1 MPAHREQQSIKETRP
16 ITAVP
21 PVSGDAS
28 AQRQGFFIPDL
39 CNAQA
44 VLLLV
49 LVVELVV
56 LVLSIGA
63 SGLRYF
69 NWERFAALSLFV
81 QWTAL
86 LSAAVLCR
94 LRIWLVRWPRARAA
108 AAGYA
113 AVLVITVL
121 VNCVAQ
127 WLNGPLIGAREW
139 RFDYWQL
146 LDSTA
151 ISALLGGIAL
161 RYLYVAQQLRERQ
174 RAELEARVE
183 ALQARIRPHFLFN
196 TMNSIAS
203 LIGSDP
209 AAAEAAVEDLATL
222 FRATLSQRS
231 AQVTVSDEVELC
243 RRYLRIE
250 QLRLGDRLRIEW
262 QLEAVPAMLPIPSL
276 SLQPLL
282 ENAIYHGI
290 QARPQGG
297 TIRIEGEYA
306 ERRVRIAVSNPLP
319 DGAAAP
325 HGGNRMALDNI
336 EHRLQALYGDDA
348 GVERTVQAGE
358 FVARLHYRLPNSP
371 TQDPV
376 SADRPAPDP
385 DDR

>member
-1 MPAHREQQSIKETRP
+1 MSARWEQKIHKDTRRNISRESN
-16 ITAVP
+16 TA
-21 PVSGDAS
+21 
-28 AQRQGFFIPDL
+28 RTGFFIPDL
-39 CNAQA
+39 CSAQA

-49 LVVELVV
+49 LVVEL
-56 LVLSIGA
+56 LALALSIGA
-63 SGLRYF
+63 GGLQHF
-69 NWERFAALSLFV
+69 SWGRFAMLSLFV

-94 LRIWLVRWPRARAA
+94 LRTALVHVPRATAA
-108 AAGYA
+108 GIGYA
-113 AVLVITVL
+113 AVLAITAL
-121 VNCVAQ
+121 VDCGAQ
-127 WLNGPLIGAREW
+127 WLTGSLLGGGEW
-139 RFDYWQL
+139 QFDYWQL

-151 ISALLGGIAL
+151 MSAVLAGIAL

-231 AQVTVSDEVELC
+231 AEVTIADEVELC
-243 RRYLRIE
+243 RRYLSIE
-250 QLRLGDRLRIEW
+250 QLRLGARLRVEW
-262 QLEAVPAMLPIPSL
+262 HMEAVPAGLPIPSL

-290 QARPQGG
+290 QARPEGG
-297 TIRIEGEYA
+297 CIRIAGTYD
-306 ERRVRIAVSNPLP
+306 ERRVRIMISNPLP
-319 DGAAAP
+319 DNGAAP

-336 EHRLQALYGDDA
+336 AHRLQALYGDDA
-348 GVERTVQAGE
+348 GIAHDLREEGGAGE
-358 FVARLHYRLPNSP
+358 YVASLHYRVPNRIAED
-371 TQDPV
+371 QADPGN
-376 SADRPAPDP
+376 R
-385 DDR
+385 

>member
-1 MPAHREQQSIKETRP
+1 MPAHREQEFQSPDAREGSSPAARRES
-16 ITAVP
+16 TAAR
-21 PVSGDAS
+21 S
-28 AQRQGFFIPDL
+28 GFFIPDL

-49 LVVELVV
+49 LVVELLA
-56 LVLSIGA
+56 LVLSIG
-63 SGLRYF
+63 SGGLRYF
-69 NWERFAALSLFV
+69 DWGRFAALSLFV

-94 LRIWLVRWPRARAA
+94 LRTGLAHWPRATAA
-108 AAGYA
+108 GVGYA
-113 AVLVITVL
+113 AVLAITVL
-121 VNCVAQ
+121 VDCCAQ
-127 WLNGPLIGAREW
+127 WLTGPLLDVADW

-146 LDSTA
+146 LDNTA
-151 ISALLGGIAL
+151 ISAVLSGIAL

-231 AQVTVSDEVELC
+231 AEVTIADEVELC

-250 QLRLGDRLRIEW
+250 QLRLGNRLRVEW
-262 QLEAVPAMLPIPSL
+262 ALDAVPGGLPIPSL
-276 SLQPLL
+276 SLQPLV

-297 TIRIEGEYA
+297 CIRIEGEYS
-306 ERRVRIAVSNPLP
+306 ERRVRLTISNPLP
-319 DGAAAP
+319 DGHAAP
-325 HGGNRMALDNI
+325 RGGNRMALDNI
-336 EHRLQALYGDDA
+336 AHRLQALYGDDA
-348 GVERTVQAGE
+348 GVSHAVHSGADAGE
-358 FVARLHYRLPNSP
+358 FVADLFYRIPK
-371 TQDPV
+371 
-376 SADRPAPDP
+376 DRAAAPGTGN
-385 DDR
+385 

>member
-1 MPAHREQQSIKETRP
+1 MPTESHAARH
-16 ITAVP
+16 
-21 PVSGDAS
+21 
-28 AQRQGFFIPDL
+28 GFFIPDL

-44 VLLLV
+44 LLLLV

-63 SGLRYF
+63 SGLRHF
-69 NWERFAALSLFV
+69 NWERFAALSLFM
-81 QWTAL
+81 QWIAL

-94 LRIWLVRWPRARAA
+94 LRIWLAHWPRARAA
-108 AAGYA
+108 GVGYA
-113 AVLVITVL
+113 AVLAITVL
-121 VNCVAQ
+121 VSCVAQ
-127 WLNGPLIGAREW
+127 WLSGPLLDAGDW

-161 RYLYVAQQLRERQ
+161 RYLYLAQLLRERQ

-209 AAAEAAVEDLATL
+209 TAAEAAVEDLATL

-231 AQVTVSDEVELC
+231 AQVAIDDEVELC

-250 QLRLGDRLRIEW
+250 QLRLGERLRVEW
-262 QLEAVPAMLPIPSL
+262 ELDAVPGTLPIPSL

-297 TIRIEGEYA
+297 TIRIAGEYA
-306 ERRVRIAVSNPLP
+306 GRWVRIAISNPLP
-319 DGAAAP
+319 DGVAAP

-348 GVERTVQAGE
+348 GVDRTMQDGE
-358 FVARLHYRLPNSP
+358 FIARLYYRLPNSLLEVP
-371 TQDPV
+371 G
-376 SADRPAPDP
+376 SADSLTPDP
-385 DDR
+385 DHR